1 MSESRV
7 AIFSRSGE
15 LRVIDPSTVPHHD
28 GLHPLMQLAAAVLD
42 AGYTG
47 IAVDELKLQTG
58 RILQSLEVDM
68 ATPEGQIFKLLSEI
82 SELGDELPVPQTVL
96 DSLELVYLFKKREG
110 QS

>member
-15 LRVIDPSTVPHHD
+15 LRVIDPSTVPHHE
-28 GLHPLMQLAAAVLD
+28 GLNPLMQLAAAVLD

-68 ATPEGQIFKLLSEI
+68 ATPEGQIFKVLSEI
-82 SELGDELPVPQTVL
+82 AQSGGELPVPQAVL
-96 DSLELVYLFKKREG
+96 NGLELVYMSNKVKG

>member
-42 AGYTG
+42 AGYNG
-47 IAVDELKLQTG
+47 IAVDELKLETG
-58 RILQSLEVDM
+58 RILQSLEGDM
-68 ATPEGQIFKLLSEI
+68 ATPEGQIFKVLSEI
-82 SELGDELPVPQTVL
+82 AESGGNLPVPKAVL
-96 DSLELVYLFKKREG
+96 DSLELVYLSKKVEG
-110 QS
+110 GP